1 MTAPSSVLTVS
12 RIFPGGRDMWISRRC
27 SSMACDLSTLTRKT
41 LLAEAVA
48 FFLACAGGAKAREQ
62 KAAESRI
69 IRTFMVNLEGA
80 KRAAIVDF
88 RKQCN
93 AYPSG
98 SHYYH

>member
-1 MTAPSSVLTVS
+1 MMAPSSVLTVS

-41 LLAEAVA
+41 LLAAAVA
-48 FFLACAGGAKAREQ
+48 FFLACACGAKAREQ

-69 IRTFMVNLEGA
+69 IRRCMFNLEGA
-80 KRAAIVDF
+80 ECGTIVDF

-93 AYPSG
+93 AYPSS